1 MMKRTKIVA
10 TIGPAS
16 QPVPVLIKMINA
28 GMNMARIN
36 FSHGTHESNLKS
48 IEHVRIASKK
58 LGVPVAILADLQGPK
73 IRVGNID
80 APIPIK
86 PGQKIVIGEDFPM
99 DFDIT
104 TSVKPGERL
113 LIEDGLIEFKILKVV
128 PTKGKVKG
136 KIYCEVVNGDAV
148 RPRKGINMPDTHT
161 TFPIMTEKDMDD
173 LKFSLKQDVD
183 YVALSFVRGPE
194 DVVNLKQL
202 MKKFLPKGF
211 TMPKVIVKIEIP
223 AAVAK
228 FDDILKETDAVMVA
242 RGDLG
247 VEIPAAKVPVVQKIM
262 VRKCLQAAKPVIV
275 ATQMMDSMI
284 RNPRPTRAE
293 VSDVANAV
301 IDRADAVMLSGET
314 STGSYPVE
322 SVQAMTDTIRDV
334 EASEF
339 MAQECLFMGEQ
350 DEVHAAAIAG
360 SACDLARGVSAEAII
375 GVTESGF
382 TARFMS
388 HQRPHAPVYMLSTNA
403 SVVRQMALLW
413 GIQPV
418 MKKWY
423 KDATALLDHAVDEVK
438 KVGFVKKGQR
448 VVVVAGRPTGS
459 RINIVEVKE
468 VK

>member
-1 MMKRTKIVA
+1 MLKRTKIVA

-16 QPVPVLIKMINA
+16 NPVPMLTKMVQA
-28 GMNMARIN
+28 GLNVARIN
-36 FSHGTHESNLKS
+36 FSHGTHESNLVS
-48 IEHVRIASKK
+48 INNVKAVSKK
-58 LGVPVAILADLQGPK
+58 LGVPVAVLADLQGPK
-73 IRVGNID
+73 IRVGNIT

-86 PGQKIVIGEDFPM
+86 PGQKITIGEDFPM

-128 PTKGKVKG
+128 PTKGKVTG

-148 RPRKGINMPDTHT
+148 RPRKGINMPDTKT
-161 TFPIMTEKDMDD
+161 TFPIMTEKDIAD
-173 LKFSLKQDVD
+173 LKFALKQDVD

-194 DVVNLKQL
+194 DVVNLKEL

-211 TMPKVIVKIEIP
+211 TMPKVMTKIEIP
-223 AAVAK
+223 SAVER
-228 FDDILKETDAVMVA
+228 FDEILAETDSVMVA

-247 VEIPAAKVPVVQKIM
+247 VELPPAKVPVIQKII
-262 VRKCLQAAKPVIV
+262 VRKCLEAAKPVIV
-275 ATQMMDSMI
+275 ATQMLDSMI
-284 RNPRPTRAE
+284 KNPRPTRAE

-314 STGSYPVE
+314 STGSYPLE
-322 SVQAMTDTIRDV
+322 CIQTMTSIIQDV

-339 MAQECLFMGEQ
+339 MGEECLFMGEQ
-350 DEVHAAAIAG
+350 DEAHAAAIAG
-360 SACDLARGVSAEAII
+360 SACDLAHGVDAAAII

-388 HQRPHAPVYMLSTNA
+388 HQRPHPPVYMLSTNP
-403 SVVRQMALLW
+403 SVVRHMALMW
-413 GIQPV
+413 GVQPV
-418 MKKWY
+418 VKKWH
-423 KDATALLDHAVDEVK
+423 KDPIALLDHAVEEVK
-438 KVGFVKKGQR
+438 KAGFVKKGQR

-459 RINIVEVKE
+459 RINIVEVKT